1 MLTAVRTAT
10 RVSNCLSQKWNS
22 LSCLSLKELL
32 DTDYSLSW
40 LGRIAGCLQKEWKGC
55 FPGCQAKAV
64 LSLKGL
70 EVVVGICMG
79 TGKIR
84 ATLMITQKKESP
96 WLILLLYVGGLRIA
110 VWWSSFWWFFAQIT
124 YCSVAAMV
132 LLPRLLERIGERE
145 SARGGKWT
153 FAGETE
159 DIYKDELPTFN
170 ATGNRVN
177 GYFLFG
183 KCQARGPR
191 RISPIFSLTRLFF
204 SALQKWCRCVLEGFE
219 HYALCGQP
227 VFVCTS

>member
-40 LGRIAGCLQKEWKGC
+40 LGRIAGCLQKEWK
-55 FPGCQAKAV
+55 V

-70 EVVVGICMG
+70 EGVVGICMG

-145 SARGGKWT
+145 RVRE
-153 FAGETE
+153 GE
-159 DIYKDELPTFN
+159 
-170 ATGNRVN
+170 NR
-177 GYFLFG
+177 LLLE
-183 KCQARGPR
+183 R
-191 RISPIFSLTRLFF
+191 
-204 SALQKWCRCVLEGFE
+204 QKTYTKMSCRHSMLLAIV
-219 HYALCGQP
+219 
-227 VFVCTS
+227 

>member
-1 MLTAVRTAT
+1 MAFPKNEILS
-10 RVSNCLSQKWNS
+10 RVFLF
-22 LSCLSLKELL
+22 KELL

-64 LSLKGL
+64 LSLKGI
-70 EVVVGICMG
+70 EGVVGICMG

-132 LLPRLLERIGERE
+132 LLPRLVERIGER
-145 SARGGKWT
+145 
-153 FAGETE
+153 GE
-159 DIYKDELPTFN
+159 
-170 ATGNRVN
+170 NR
-177 GYFLFG
+177 LLLE
-183 KCQARGPR
+183 R
-191 RISPIFSLTRLFF
+191 
-204 SALQKWCRCVLEGFE
+204 QKTYTKMSCRHSMLLAIV
-219 HYALCGQP
+219 
-227 VFVCTS
+227 